1 MNSQIAYIFH
11 TQEFELSDGEE
22 EVSSEYTPIDLNDE
36 EYWDNYYTPV
46 NTAPTWIPISPE
58 LLNLV
63 KNNSR

>member
-1 MNSQIAYIFH
+1 MDCIFH
-11 TQEFELSDGEE
+11 TQEFELSDDEFDPDP
-22 EVSSEYTPIDLNDE
+22 VLVDLNDD

>member
-1 MNSQIAYIFH
+1 MNCTFH
-11 TQEFELSDGEE
+11 TQEFELSDDEFE
-22 EVSSEYTPIDLNDE
+22 FDPDPVDLNDD

-63 KNNSR
+63 KNSSH